1 MNDAVYLPILS
12 VGTPLQLS
20 VLTIS
25 SSKLRAYLTRISTH
39 SPTPLLVD
47 CLCFLKQEW
56 NIIYLCIHF
65 LASDLIVVIFQE
77 AERKREDELANYE
90 QEKEAIQTKLDH
102 SVADRES
109 LLEELSQLQ
118 ELNEKKNNNSS
129 KTGEYS

>member
-1 MNDAVYLPILS
+1 MIL
-12 VGTPLQLS
+12 LW
-20 VLTIS
+20 
-25 SSKLRAYLTRISTH
+25 
-39 SPTPLLVD
+39 
-47 CLCFLKQEW
+47 F
-56 NIIYLCIHF
+56 F
-65 LASDLIVVIFQE
+65 FQE

-118 ELNEKKNNNSS
+118 ELNEKKNINSS

>member
-1 MNDAVYLPILS
+1 MEHYLPVYS
-12 VGTPLQLS
+12 F
-20 VLTIS
+20 LT
-25 SSKLRAYLTRISTH
+25 LWFYC
-39 SPTPLLVD
+39 V
-47 CLCFLKQEW
+47 F
-56 NIIYLCIHF
+56 
-65 LASDLIVVIFQE
+65 FQE

-118 ELNEKKNNNSS
+118 ELNEKKNINSS